1 VKNLLP
7 EIKLIYSHRQLSVES
22 AERTTNMEMELHNVS
37 TKRDYSLKKLDGFDI
52 QMKRQ
57 AGNIDVN
64 SSLFSAGIDKLGFS
78 VGVMK
83 TGLDELNLAYSGTHR
98 LTIPPFCHDYE
109 LIYTGI

>member
-1 VKNLLP
+1 MKNLLT

-22 AERTTNMEMELHNVS
+22 AKRTTNMEMELQIVS
-37 TKRDYSLKKLDGFDI
+37 TKIDYSLKKLGVFDI

-83 TGLDELNLAYSGTHR
+83 TGLDELNLAYSGIHR
-98 LTIPPFCHDYE
+98 LILPFCYDYE